1 MMAGKDQCKSDL
13 VSIPEP
19 TLRRLPIYY
28 KFLKMKFNE
37 QDQYVSTT
45 TIAEGL
51 GLKSIQV
58 RKDLQVTGAVGKPK
72 IGYHIETVISAIENC
87 LGYNN
92 VKDTLLVGTGH
103 LGLALLGY
111 QGFEEYGLNIV
122 AGFDTDPQKIGE
134 KHEGKW
140 IYDLTEFSKLA
151 QRLKIQIG
159 IITTPV
165 NVAQKVCDLMVESG
179 IKAIWNFAPV
189 HLKVPDNV
197 IVQNENMT
205 SSLAVLSKQLLERKR
220 S

>member
-1 MMAGKDQCKSDL
+1 MVGKDQCKSDL
-13 VSIPEP
+13 IAIPEP

-28 KFLKMKFNE
+28 KFLKMKFKE

-45 TIAEGL
+45 TIASGL

-58 RKDLQVTGAVGKPK
+58 RKDLQVTGAIGKPK
-72 IGYHIETVISAIENC
+72 IGYHIETLITAIENC

-122 AGFDTDPQKIGE
+122 AGFDTDPEKIG
-134 KHEGKW
+134 KMHVGKR
-140 IYDLTEFSKLA
+140 IYDLEKFSKLTK
-151 QRLKIQIG
+151 RLKIQIG
-159 IITTPV
+159 IITTPA
-165 NVAQKVCDLMVESG
+165 NVAQRVCDLMVESG

-189 HLKVPDNV
+189 RLKVPDYI
-197 IVQNENMT
+197 IVQNQNMT
-205 SSLAVLSKQLLERKR
+205 SSLAVLSKQLLESKR